1 MRRASL
7 LLSLALPAWV
17 LAPGDARAQASG
29 SMETGSLITNRP
41 AGGLG
46 TTGDE
51 ARLISRQFAEC
62 SVRRGR
68 RTAERYL
75 AAPIGSADQ
84 VRLQRQVLVDDCLGA
99 GQLRLPLEVIR
110 GALFEQLYLF
120 DYKAAPAPDLST
132 VAAIDYAAGYSAPVT
147 PQAGN
152 GIALAQFGDCVAR
165 TDTRDARNLLINL
178 PDSRGETEAV
188 HGLMNYLGACIPAGR
203 KISFSRSV
211 LRAAVAE
218 GLYRL
223 MRAAKRVPWGAS

>member
-1 MRRASL
+1 MRRACL
-7 LLSLALPAWV
+7 LLSSAFAVGL
-17 LAPGDARAQASG
+17 LAPEALCAQASG
-29 SMETGSLITNRP
+29 SMETGSLISNRP

-46 TTGDE
+46 TTAKE

-62 SVRRGR
+62 SVKRGR
-68 RTAERYL
+68 RIAERYL

-84 VRLQRQVLVDDCLGA
+84 ARLQRQVLVDDCLGA
-99 GQLRLPLEVIR
+99 GELSLPLEVIR

-120 DYKAAPAPDLST
+120 DYKAAPAPDLAT
-132 VAAIDYAAGYSAPVT
+132 VAAIDYTIGYSSPVT
-147 PQAGN
+147 AQAGN

-165 TDTRDARNLLINL
+165 ADTENARNLLVNL

-188 HGLMNYLGACIPAGR
+188 HSLMNHLGACIPRGQ

-211 LRAAVAE
+211 LRAAIAE

-223 MRAAKRVPWGAS
+223 ARAADGAPWGAN